1 MVKIFNDYKHLALNY
16 YSEKVFVAF
25 DTETTGLKA
34 SEDFMIEIGA
44 VKFDCGGMI
53 GEPFDMLIKPPVLI
67 PPMIENLTHITN
79 NMVQDCPEE
88 KEALIQFLKYITS
101 DNTILVAHNA
111 PFDLGFINTALERN
125 HFPRLNNTCIDT
137 LQAARWAYPELK
149 LCQQKGQ
156 YKLQSLAQRFNLQVK
171 AAHRAFD
178 DAKVCM
184 GIIKQII
191 RDTMDRQKD
200 MDNLNK
206 GLQLTLF

>member
-53 GEPFDMLIKPPVLI
+53 GEPFDMLIRPPVLI

-88 KEALIQFLKYITS
+88 KEALIQFLKYI
-101 DNTILVAHNA
+101 I
-111 PFDLGFINTALERN
+111 
-125 HFPRLNNTCIDT
+125 
-137 LQAARWAYPELK
+137 LK
-149 LCQQKGQ
+149 L
-156 YKLQSLAQRFNLQVK
+156 
-171 AAHRAFD
+171 
-178 DAKVCM
+178 
-184 GIIKQII
+184 
-191 RDTMDRQKD
+191 
-200 MDNLNK
+200 LNMVEK
-206 GLQLTLF
+206 KYL